1 MHLENTWDREDNLGD
16 ELGIYQQHSNRQYL
30 NIEVGSLPLGS
41 TQTQITFCHPFHKLY
56 LITEPNRG
64 ENVTKSMY
72 RRKNSNVVNPP
83 LTH

>member
-41 TQTQITFCHPFHKLY
+41 TQTQITFCHPFHKLF
-56 LITEPNRG
+56 LITEPNRE
-64 ENVTKSMY
+64 ENVTESMNE
-72 RRKNSNVVNPP
+72 RNNPKLINPP
-83 LTH
+83 FTY